1 MLHSGSYSTST
12 SVTSLAVEVIKKTL
26 TGGGGDTIIEDSIL
40 NEVIAAMMENMKDFE
55 AEIASLKERNEILRN
70 YVASLE
76 ETIETMRGCTGR
88 ICT

>member
-1 MLHSGSYSTST
+1 M
-12 SVTSLAVEVIKKTL
+12 V
-26 TGGGGDTIIEDSIL
+26 TGGGGDTIIEYSIL
-40 NEVIAAMMENMKDFE
+40 NELIAAMVENMKDFE

-70 YVASLE
+70 YVASLG

>member
-12 SVTSLAVEVIKKTL
+12 SVTSLTFEVIKKTMV
-26 TGGGGDTIIEDSIL
+26 TGGGGDTIIEYSIL
-40 NEVIAAMMENMKDFE
+40 NELIAAMVENMKDFE

-76 ETIETMRGCTGR
+76 DLNLR
-88 ICT
+88 